1 VNAGP
6 SVGVYRGE
14 CLSGPE
20 GLRSLRAEWEALAR
34 RSTDYGV
41 SCSYPIYDALLRCR
55 HPEPGRVHFFCVRGP
70 SGRLVAICPLELT
83 RTRIRRVRFKC
94 WSVPPDPDRPA
105 SSFLLARDADPAAA
119 GRALAGLLET
129 TAPAASLL
137 CVERVVEEGPTMAV
151 LRSVTPRHH
160 CAAGPSLA
168 VLGAERSADEWL
180 AHISSKFRRNIR
192 WGLRRMERLGN
203 LEYRV
208 AGQAAQLGAALEE
221 FLALEAAGWKGGA
234 PHGRALARAG
244 NVERHARQ
252 LVASFSEQDGCEIHG
267 LWLDG
272 RCVAALLCFRAG
284 GELFAF
290 KIARDEQFSTYS
302 LGQLLVFRVMSAL
315 SQRETVRAVNFGWE
329 AGWLEPWGGETIGLA
344 TFYGALG
351 GVPGSLALWLLGWPV
366 LSRSRAATKAG

>member
-1 VNAGP
+1 MNAAL
-6 SVGVYRGE
+6 SAGVYRGE
-14 CLSGPE
+14 CLAGPA
-20 GLRSLRAEWEALAR
+20 GLESLRGEWETLAR
-34 RSTDYGV
+34 RSLDSGV
-41 SCSYPIYDALLRCR
+41 AGSYPIYEALLRCR
-55 HPEPGRVHFFCVRGP
+55 HPEPGRVHFFCLREA
-70 SGRLVAICPLELT
+70 SGRLVAICPLEPT
-83 RTRIRRVRFKC
+83 HTRIRRLRFKC

-105 SSFLLARDADPAAA
+105 SSFLVEQDSDPAAV
-119 GRALAGLLET
+119 GRALAGLLEAI
-129 TAPAASLL
+129 APPASLL
-137 CVERVVEEGPTMAV
+137 CVERVADDGQTMAV
-151 LRSVTPRHH
+151 LRSVTPRQH
-160 CAAGPSLA
+160 CAAGPSLT

-192 WGLRRMERLGN
+192 WGLRRMERLGK

-208 AGQAAQLGAALEE
+208 VEQPAEVGAVLEE

-284 GELFAF
+284 DELFAF
-290 KIARDEQFSTYS
+290 KIARDEQFSAYS
-302 LGQLLVFRVMSAL
+302 LGQLLVFRMMSSL

-329 AGWLEPWGGETIGLA
+329 AGWLEPWRGEHVGLA

-351 GVPGSLALWLLGWPV
+351 GLSGSLALRLLRLPG
-366 LSRSRAATKAG
+366 LSRSQAATKAG